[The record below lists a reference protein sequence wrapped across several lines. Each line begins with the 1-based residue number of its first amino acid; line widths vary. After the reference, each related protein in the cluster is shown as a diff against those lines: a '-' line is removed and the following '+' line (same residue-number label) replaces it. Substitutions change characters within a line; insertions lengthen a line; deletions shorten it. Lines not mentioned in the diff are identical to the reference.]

1 MIELATRR
9 LRVMGRQND
18 IAQPHDRNVF
28 SGDLLWS
35 SARRFA
41 EKSHVAGIATK
52 FRDVLVNPFQRR
64 DLIHQTVI
72 AGCVMGGFRSQ
83 LRVR

>member
-1 MIELATRR
+1 
-9 LRVMGRQND
+9 MGRQND

-64 DLIHQTVI
+64 DPIQQTVI